1 MATVSSS
8 LALQDRFTATI
19 NKAIQSSNRLLKVM
33 EQIDQKDLD
42 VNLRRQFSA
51 ALQAEK
57 ANNAELEKMV
67 KNLNNAG
74 NAADPL
80 ADAMSRVKGALL
92 GAGAVYSAQ
101 RVLQLADS
109 MTTTRAR
116 LDLVIEGMNEAGT
129 TADQLQQR
137 IMQSANRSRASY
149 LDTADAI
156 SKMGIMAGDAFGS
169 TDELVQFTELIN
181 KQFTIAGA
189 SAEGQSAAML
199 QLTQA
204 MSSGVLR
211 GEELNSIF
219 EQAPTIIQT
228 IADYLGK
235 PIGEIRQM
243 AADGQI
249 TADVVKNAM
258 LESANEINKKF
269 ESMPYTYAQVWTMV
283 QNIVIDAFQ
292 PLLQVIGKGAQ
303 FIVDNWSAIEPV
315 FVGAATAVLVFAA
328 ALGIQKTVTWLSVAA
343 NRALVRSML
352 ENPWMWLAIGI
363 GIIIGLIYD
372 WVQSVGGLQNAWA
385 IVSDFV
391 LYRVDM
397 VSYGFSWMVS
407 KVLNLFDSFMVGANK
422 ASTRVVNS
430 LDNMSLGAS
439 RLSTNFQNFMG
450 DLRAGSL
457 LQLQGLANG
466 GIDIINDFISTL
478 NKIPGVS
485 IDLIDQMTFGT
496 TAQLENEAAKQQ
508 RNAELAAKSN
518 QVQNDIDRRNA
529 QLEKNQKWAA
539 NNKATRAADLTAQKS
554 QMEADHAT
562 RQADIAAK
570 KAAAAEEKASD
581 SLFDMTGGAGG
592 SKLDSIG
599 KVGEVGKISSDVNIA
614 EEDLQ
619 LMKDVAEM
627 RYVQNF
633 VTLTPTVAMNAQ
645 VSERVDI
652 DELTGRVADVLIEE
666 VAAGAEGVY

>member
-19 NKAIQSSNRLLKVM
+19 NKAIQGSNRLLKVM

-228 IADYLGK
+228 IADYLDV
-235 PIGEIRQM
+235 PIGRIRDM
-243 AADGQI
+243 AANGEI
-249 TADVVKNAM
+249 TAEIVKNAM
-258 LESANEINKKF
+258 LSSADEINRKF
-269 ESMPYTYAQVWTMV
+269 ESMPYTYSQVWTMA
-283 QNIVIDAFQ
+283 QNILMDSFQ
-292 PLLQVIGKGAQ
+292 PVLQMIGAGAQ
-303 FIVDNWSAIEPV
+303 LIVDNWGTIEPV
-315 FVGAATAVLVFAA
+315 FWGLAAAGLAYAV
-328 ALGIQKTVTWLSVAA
+328 ALGIQTTATWIATGAARTFFATLLTNPLLWIALVIGVVVAA
-343 NRALVRSML
+343 
-352 ENPWMWLAIGI
+352 
-363 GIIIGLIYD
+363 IYQ
-372 WVQSVGGLQNAWA
+372 WVQAVGGLENAWA
-385 IVSDFV
+385 IAMDYIRYGTD
-391 LYRVDM
+391 LTAYGI
-397 VSYGFSWMVS
+397 SYGVTW
-407 KVLNLFDSFMVGANK
+407 VL
-422 ASTRVVNS
+422 NS
-430 LDNMSLGAS
+430 LDRMELGAAT
-439 RLSTNFQNFMG
+439 LSTNFQNFMG
-450 DLRAGSL
+450 DMRAGAL
-457 LQLQGLANG
+457 TQLQELANG
-466 GIDIINDFISTL
+466 GIGIINDFISTL

-485 IDLIDQMTFGT
+485 IDLIDQLTFGT
-496 TAQLENEAAKQQ
+496 IAGLENEAAKQQ
-508 RNAELAAKSN
+508 RSADLAAKT
-518 QVQNDIDRRNA
+518 QAVNDRISSRDTA
-529 QLEKNQKWAA
+529 LATQ
-539 NNKATRAADLTAQKS
+539 KATLESAHAARRAENAS
-554 QMEADHAT
+554 
-562 RQADIAAK
+562 RV
-570 KAAAAEEKASD
+570 AAAAEKAASD
-581 SLFDMTGGAGG
+581 SLLSAAGGAGANQ
-592 SKLDSIG
+592 LDSIG
-599 KVGEVGKISSDVNIA
+599 KVGEVGKINSDVNIA
-614 EEDLQ
+614 DEDLQ

>member
-19 NKAIQSSNRLLKVM
+19 NKAIQGSNRLLKVM

-228 IADYLGK
+228 IADYLDV
-235 PIGEIRQM
+235 PIGRIRDM
-243 AADGQI
+243 AANGEI
-249 TADVVKNAM
+249 TAEIVKNAM
-258 LESANEINKKF
+258 LSSADEINRKF
-269 ESMPYTYAQVWTMV
+269 ESMPYTYSQVWTMA
-283 QNIVIDAFQ
+283 QNILMDSFQ
-292 PLLQVIGKGAQ
+292 PVLQMIGAGAQ
-303 FIVDNWSAIEPV
+303 LIVDNWGTIEPV
-315 FVGAATAVLVFAA
+315 FWGLAAAGLAYAV
-328 ALGIQKTVTWLSVAA
+328 ALGIQTTATWIATGAARTFFATLLTNPLLWIALVIGVVVAA
-343 NRALVRSML
+343 
-352 ENPWMWLAIGI
+352 
-363 GIIIGLIYD
+363 IYQ
-372 WVQSVGGLQNAWA
+372 WVQAVGGLENAWA
-385 IVSDFV
+385 IAMDYIQYGTD
-391 LYRVDM
+391 LTAYGI
-397 VSYGFSWMVS
+397 SYGVTW
-407 KVLNLFDSFMVGANK
+407 VL
-422 ASTRVVNS
+422 NS
-430 LDNMSLGAS
+430 LDRMELGAAT
-439 RLSTNFQNFMG
+439 LSTNFQNFMG
-450 DLRAGSL
+450 DMRAGAL
-457 LQLQGLANG
+457 TQLQELANG
-466 GIDIINDFISTL
+466 GIGIINDFISTL

-485 IDLIDQMTFGT
+485 IDLIDQLTFGT
-496 TAQLENEAAKQQ
+496 IAGLENEAAKQQ
-508 RNAELAAKSN
+508 RSADLAAKT
-518 QVQNDIDRRNA
+518 QAVNDRISSRDTA
-529 QLEKNQKWAA
+529 LATQ
-539 NNKATRAADLTAQKS
+539 KATLESAHAARRAENAS
-554 QMEADHAT
+554 
-562 RQADIAAK
+562 RV
-570 KAAAAEEKASD
+570 AAAAEKAASD
-581 SLFDMTGGAGG
+581 SLLSAAGGAGANQ
-592 SKLDSIG
+592 LDSIG
-599 KVGEVGKISSDVNIA
+599 KVGEVGKINSDVNIA
-614 EEDLQ
+614 DEDLQ

>member
-42 VNLRRQFSA
+42 VSLQQQFGT

-228 IADYLGK
+228 IADYLDV
-235 PIGEIRQM
+235 PIGRIRDM
-243 AADGQI
+243 AANGEI
-249 TADVVKNAM
+249 TAEIVKNAM
-258 LESANEINKKF
+258 LSSADEINRKF
-269 ESMPYTYAQVWTMV
+269 ESMPYTYSQVWTMA
-283 QNIVIDAFQ
+283 QNILMDSFQ
-292 PLLQVIGKGAQ
+292 PVLQMIGAGVQ
-303 FIVDNWSAIEPV
+303 LIVDNWGTIEPV
-315 FVGAATAVLVFAA
+315 FWGLAAAVLTYAA
-328 ALGIQKTVTWLSVAA
+328 ALGVQTAATWLASDACVSFFTTLAT
-343 NRALVRSML
+343 
-352 ENPWMWLAIGI
+352 NPFFWISIL
-363 GIIIGLIYD
+363 IGLLVYKIYE
-372 WVQSVGGLQNAWA
+372 WVQAVGGLENAWA
-385 IVSDFV
+385 IAMDYIQYGTD
-391 LYRVDM
+391 LTAYGI
-397 VSYGFSWMVS
+397 SYGVTW
-407 KVLNLFDSFMVGANK
+407 VL
-422 ASTRVVNS
+422 NS
-430 LDNMSLGAS
+430 LDRMELGAAT
-439 RLSTNFQNFMG
+439 LSTNFQNFMG
-450 DLRAGSL
+450 DMRAGAL
-457 LQLQGLANG
+457 TQLQELANG
-466 GIDIINDFISTL
+466 GIGIINDFISTL

-485 IDLIDQMTFGT
+485 IDLIDQLTFGT
-496 TAQLENEAAKQQ
+496 IAGLENEAAKQQ
-508 RNAELAAKSN
+508 RSADLAAKT
-518 QVQNDIDRRNA
+518 QAVGDRISSRDTA
-529 QLEKNQKWAA
+529 LATQ
-539 NNKATRAADLTAQKS
+539 KATLESAHAARRAENAS
-554 QMEADHAT
+554 
-562 RQADIAAK
+562 RV
-570 KAAAAEEKASD
+570 AAAAEKAASD
-581 SLFDMTGGAGG
+581 SLLSAAGGAGANQI
-592 SKLDSIG
+592 DSIG
-599 KVGEVGKISSDVNIA
+599 KVGEVGKINSDVNIA
-614 EEDLQ
+614 DEDLQ

>member
-19 NKAIQSSNRLLKVM
+19 NKAIQGSNRLLKVM

-228 IADYLGK
+228 IADYLDV
-235 PIGEIRQM
+235 PIGRIRDM
-243 AADGQI
+243 AANGEI
-249 TADVVKNAM
+249 TAAIVKNAM
-258 LESANEINKKF
+258 LSSADEINRKF
-269 ESMPYTYAQVWTMV
+269 ESMPYTYSQVWTMA
-283 QNIVIDAFQ
+283 QNILMDSFQ
-292 PLLQVIGKGAQ
+292 PVLQMIGAGAQ
-303 FIVDNWSAIEPV
+303 LIVDNWGTIEPV
-315 FVGAATAVLVFAA
+315 FWGLAAAGLAYAV
-328 ALGIQKTVTWLSVAA
+328 ALGIQTTATWIATGAARTFFATLLTNPLLWIALVIGVVVAA
-343 NRALVRSML
+343 
-352 ENPWMWLAIGI
+352 
-363 GIIIGLIYD
+363 IYQ
-372 WVQSVGGLQNAWA
+372 WVQAVGGLENAWA
-385 IVSDFV
+385 IAMDYIRYGTD
-391 LYRVDM
+391 LTAYGI
-397 VSYGFSWMVS
+397 SYGVTW
-407 KVLNLFDSFMVGANK
+407 VL
-422 ASTRVVNS
+422 NS
-430 LDNMSLGAS
+430 LDRMELGAAT
-439 RLSTNFQNFMG
+439 LSTNFQNFMG
-450 DLRAGSL
+450 DMRAGAL
-457 LQLQGLANG
+457 TQLQELANG
-466 GIDIINDFISTL
+466 GIGIINDFISTL

-485 IDLIDQMTFGT
+485 IDLIDQLTFGT
-496 TAQLENEAAKQQ
+496 IAGLENEAAKQQ
-508 RNAELAAKSN
+508 RSADLAAKT
-518 QVQNDIDRRNA
+518 QAVNDRISSRDTA
-529 QLEKNQKWAA
+529 LATQ
-539 NNKATRAADLTAQKS
+539 KATLESAHAARRAENAS
-554 QMEADHAT
+554 
-562 RQADIAAK
+562 RV
-570 KAAAAEEKASD
+570 AAAAEKAASD
-581 SLFDMTGGAGG
+581 SLLSAAGGAGA
-592 SKLDSIG
+592 SQLDSIG
-599 KVGEVGKISSDVNIA
+599 KVGEVGKINSDVNIA
-614 EEDLQ
+614 DEDLQ

>member
-19 NKAIQSSNRLLKVM
+19 NKAIQGSNRLLKVM

-67 KNLNNAG
+67 RNLNNAG

-116 LDLVIEGMNEAGT
+116 LDLVIEGMNETGT
-129 TADQLQQR
+129 TAEQLQQR

-228 IADYLGK
+228 IADYLDV
-235 PIGEIRQM
+235 PIGRIRDM
-243 AADGQI
+243 AANGEI
-249 TADVVKNAM
+249 TAEIVKNAM
-258 LESANEINKKF
+258 LSSADEINRKF
-269 ESMPYTYAQVWTMV
+269 ESMPYTYSQVWTMA
-283 QNIVIDAFQ
+283 QNILMDSFQ
-292 PLLQVIGKGAQ
+292 PVLQMIGAGAQ
-303 FIVDNWSAIEPV
+303 LIVDNWGTIEPV
-315 FVGAATAVLVFAA
+315 FWGLAAAVLTYAA
-328 ALGIQKTVTWLSVAA
+328 ALGIQTTATWIATGAARTFFATLLTNPLLWIALVIGVVVAA
-343 NRALVRSML
+343 
-352 ENPWMWLAIGI
+352 
-363 GIIIGLIYD
+363 IYQ
-372 WVQSVGGLQNAWA
+372 WVQAVGGLENAWA
-385 IVSDFV
+385 IAMDYIQYGTD
-391 LYRVDM
+391 LTAYGI
-397 VSYGFSWMVS
+397 SYGVTW
-407 KVLNLFDSFMVGANK
+407 VL
-422 ASTRVVNS
+422 NS
-430 LDNMSLGAS
+430 LDRMELGAAT
-439 RLSTNFQNFMG
+439 LSTNFQNFMG
-450 DLRAGSL
+450 DMRAGAL
-457 LQLQGLANG
+457 TQLQELANG
-466 GIDIINDFISTL
+466 GIGIINDFISTL

-485 IDLIDQMTFGT
+485 IDLIDQLTFGT
-496 TAQLENEAAKQQ
+496 IAGLENEAAKQQ
-508 RNAELAAKSN
+508 RSADLAAKT
-518 QVQNDIDRRNA
+518 QAVNDRISSRDTA
-529 QLEKNQKWAA
+529 LATQ
-539 NNKATRAADLTAQKS
+539 KATLESAHAARRAENAS
-554 QMEADHAT
+554 
-562 RQADIAAK
+562 RV
-570 KAAAAEEKASD
+570 AAAAEKAASD
-581 SLFDMTGGAGG
+581 SLLSAAGGAGA
-592 SKLDSIG
+592 SQLDSIG
-599 KVGEVGKISSDVNIA
+599 KVGEVGKINSDVNIA
-614 EEDLQ
+614 DEDLQ

-652 DELTGRVADVLIEE
+652 NELTGRVADVLIEE

>member
-19 NKAIQSSNRLLKVM
+19 NKAIQGSNRLLKVM

-228 IADYLGK
+228 IADYLDV
-235 PIGEIRQM
+235 PIGRIRDM
-243 AADGQI
+243 AANGEI
-249 TADVVKNAM
+249 TAEIVKNAM
-258 LESANEINKKF
+258 LSSADEINRKF
-269 ESMPYTYAQVWTMV
+269 ESMPYTYSQVWTMA
-283 QNIVIDAFQ
+283 QNILMDSFQ
-292 PLLQVIGKGAQ
+292 PVLQMIGAGAQ
-303 FIVDNWSAIEPV
+303 LIVDNWGTIEPV
-315 FVGAATAVLVFAA
+315 FWGLAAAGLAYAV
-328 ALGIQKTVTWLSVAA
+328 ALGIQTTATWIATGAARTFFTTLLTNPLLWIALVIGVVVAA
-343 NRALVRSML
+343 
-352 ENPWMWLAIGI
+352 
-363 GIIIGLIYD
+363 IYQ
-372 WVQSVGGLQNAWA
+372 WVQAVGGLENAWA
-385 IVSDFV
+385 IAMDYIRYGTD
-391 LYRVDM
+391 LTAYGI
-397 VSYGFSWMVS
+397 SYGVTW
-407 KVLNLFDSFMVGANK
+407 VL
-422 ASTRVVNS
+422 NS
-430 LDNMSLGAS
+430 LDRMELGAAT
-439 RLSTNFQNFMG
+439 LSTNFQNFMG
-450 DLRAGSL
+450 DMRAGAL
-457 LQLQGLANG
+457 TQLQELANG
-466 GIDIINDFISTL
+466 GIGIINDFISTL

-485 IDLIDQMTFGT
+485 IDLIDQLTFGT
-496 TAQLENEAAKQQ
+496 IAGLENEAAKQQ
-508 RNAELAAKSN
+508 RSADLAAKT
-518 QVQNDIDRRNA
+518 QAVNDRISSRDTA
-529 QLEKNQKWAA
+529 LATQ
-539 NNKATRAADLTAQKS
+539 KATLESAHAARRAENAS
-554 QMEADHAT
+554 
-562 RQADIAAK
+562 RV
-570 KAAAAEEKASD
+570 AAAAEKAASD
-581 SLFDMTGGAGG
+581 SLLSAAGGAGA
-592 SKLDSIG
+592 SQLDSIG
-599 KVGEVGKISSDVNIA
+599 KVGEVGKINSDVNIA
-614 EEDLQ
+614 DEDLQ

>member
-19 NKAIQSSNRLLKVM
+19 NKAIQGSNRLLKVM

-228 IADYLGK
+228 IADYLDV
-235 PIGEIRQM
+235 PIGRIRDM
-243 AADGQI
+243 AANGEI
-249 TADVVKNAM
+249 TAEIVKNAM
-258 LESANEINKKF
+258 LSSADEINRKF
-269 ESMPYTYAQVWTMV
+269 ESMPYTYSQVWTMA
-283 QNIVIDAFQ
+283 QNILMDSFQ
-292 PLLQVIGKGAQ
+292 PVLQMIGAGAQ
-303 FIVDNWSAIEPV
+303 LIVDNWGTIEPV
-315 FVGAATAVLVFAA
+315 FWGLAAAGLAYAV
-328 ALGIQKTVTWLSVAA
+328 ALGIQTTATWIATGAARTFFATLLTNPLLWIALVIGVVVAA
-343 NRALVRSML
+343 
-352 ENPWMWLAIGI
+352 
-363 GIIIGLIYD
+363 IYQ
-372 WVQSVGGLQNAWA
+372 WVQAVGGLENAWA
-385 IVSDFV
+385 IAMDYIRYGTD
-391 LYRVDM
+391 LTAYGI
-397 VSYGFSWMVS
+397 SYGVTW
-407 KVLNLFDSFMVGANK
+407 VL
-422 ASTRVVNS
+422 NS
-430 LDNMSLGAS
+430 LDRMELGAAT
-439 RLSTNFQNFMG
+439 LSTNFQNFMG
-450 DLRAGSL
+450 DMRAGAL
-457 LQLQGLANG
+457 TQLQELANG
-466 GIDIINDFISTL
+466 GIGIINDFISTL

-485 IDLIDQMTFGT
+485 IDLIDQLTFGT
-496 TAQLENEAAKQQ
+496 IAGLENEAAKQQ
-508 RNAELAAKSN
+508 RSADLAAKT
-518 QVQNDIDRRNA
+518 QAVNDRISSRDTA
-529 QLEKNQKWAA
+529 LATQ
-539 NNKATRAADLTAQKS
+539 KATLESAHAARRAENAS
-554 QMEADHAT
+554 
-562 RQADIAAK
+562 RV
-570 KAAAAEEKASD
+570 AAAAEKAASD
-581 SLFDMTGGAGG
+581 SLLSAAGGAGA
-592 SKLDSIG
+592 SQLDSIG

-614 EEDLQ
+614 DEDLQ

>member
-19 NKAIQSSNRLLKVM
+19 NKAIQGSNRLLKVM

-228 IADYLGK
+228 IADYLDV
-235 PIGEIRQM
+235 PIGRIRDM
-243 AADGQI
+243 AANGEI
-249 TADVVKNAM
+249 TAEIVKNAM
-258 LESANEINKKF
+258 LSSADEINRKF
-269 ESMPYTYAQVWTMV
+269 ESMPYTYSQVWTMA
-283 QNIVIDAFQ
+283 QNILMDSFQ
-292 PLLQVIGKGAQ
+292 PVLQMIGAGAQ
-303 FIVDNWSAIEPV
+303 LIVDNWGTIEPV
-315 FVGAATAVLVFAA
+315 FWGLAAAGLAYAV
-328 ALGIQKTVTWLSVAA
+328 ALGIQTTATWIATGAARTFFATLLTNPLLWIALVIGVVVAA
-343 NRALVRSML
+343 
-352 ENPWMWLAIGI
+352 
-363 GIIIGLIYD
+363 IYQ
-372 WVQSVGGLQNAWA
+372 WVQAVGGLENAWDIA
-385 IVSDFV
+385 MDYIQYGTD
-391 LYRVDM
+391 LTAYGI
-397 VSYGFSWMVS
+397 SYGVTW
-407 KVLNLFDSFMVGANK
+407 VL
-422 ASTRVVNS
+422 NS
-430 LDNMSLGAS
+430 LDRMELGAAT
-439 RLSTNFQNFMG
+439 LSTNFQNFMG
-450 DLRAGSL
+450 DMRAGAL
-457 LQLQGLANG
+457 TQLQELANG
-466 GIDIINDFISTL
+466 GIGIINDFISTL

-485 IDLIDQMTFGT
+485 IDLIDQLTFGT
-496 TAQLENEAAKQQ
+496 IAGLENEAAKQQ
-508 RNAELAAKSN
+508 RSADLAAKT
-518 QVQNDIDRRNA
+518 QAVNDRISSRDTA
-529 QLEKNQKWAA
+529 LATQ
-539 NNKATRAADLTAQKS
+539 KATLESAHAARRAENAS
-554 QMEADHAT
+554 
-562 RQADIAAK
+562 RV
-570 KAAAAEEKASD
+570 AAAAEKAASD
-581 SLFDMTGGAGG
+581 SLLSAAGGAGANQ
-592 SKLDSIG
+592 LDSIG
-599 KVGEVGKISSDVNIA
+599 KVGEVGKINSDVNIA
-614 EEDLQ
+614 DEDLQ

>member
-19 NKAIQSSNRLLKVM
+19 NKAIQGSNRLLKVM

-219 EQAPTIIQT
+219 EQAPTIIRT
-228 IADYLGK
+228 IADYLDV
-235 PIGEIRQM
+235 PIGRIRDM
-243 AADGQI
+243 AANGEI
-249 TADVVKNAM
+249 TAEIVKNAM
-258 LESANEINKKF
+258 LSSADEINRKF
-269 ESMPYTYAQVWTMV
+269 ESMPYTYSQVWTMA
-283 QNIVIDAFQ
+283 QNILMDSFQ
-292 PLLQVIGKGAQ
+292 PVLQMIGAGAQ
-303 FIVDNWSAIEPV
+303 LIVDNWGTIEPV
-315 FVGAATAVLVFAA
+315 FWGLAAAGLAYAV
-328 ALGIQKTVTWLSVAA
+328 ALGIQTTAIWIATGAARTFFATLLTNPLLWIALVIGVVVAA
-343 NRALVRSML
+343 
-352 ENPWMWLAIGI
+352 
-363 GIIIGLIYD
+363 IYQ
-372 WVQSVGGLQNAWA
+372 WVQAVGGLENAWA
-385 IVSDFV
+385 IAMDYIQYGTD
-391 LYRVDM
+391 LTAYGI
-397 VSYGFSWMVS
+397 SYGVTW
-407 KVLNLFDSFMVGANK
+407 VL
-422 ASTRVVNS
+422 NS
-430 LDNMSLGAS
+430 LDRMELGAAT
-439 RLSTNFQNFMG
+439 LSTNFQNFMG
-450 DLRAGSL
+450 DMRAGAL
-457 LQLQGLANG
+457 TQLQELANG
-466 GIDIINDFISTL
+466 GIGIINDFISTL

-485 IDLIDQMTFGT
+485 IDLIDQLTFGT
-496 TAQLENEAAKQQ
+496 IAGLENEAAKQQ
-508 RNAELAAKSN
+508 RSADLAAKT
-518 QVQNDIDRRNA
+518 QAVNDRISSRDTA
-529 QLEKNQKWAA
+529 LATQ
-539 NNKATRAADLTAQKS
+539 KATLESAHAARRAENAS
-554 QMEADHAT
+554 
-562 RQADIAAK
+562 RV
-570 KAAAAEEKASD
+570 AAAAEKAASD
-581 SLFDMTGGAGG
+581 SLLSAAGGAGA
-592 SKLDSIG
+592 SQLDSIG
-599 KVGEVGKISSDVNIA
+599 KVGEVGKINSDVNIA
-614 EEDLQ
+614 DEDLQ

>member
-42 VNLRRQFSA
+42 VSLQQQFGT

-156 SKMGIMAGDAFGS
+156 SKMGIMAGDAFGN

-228 IADYLGK
+228 IADYLDV
-235 PIGEIRQM
+235 PIGRIRDM
-243 AADGQI
+243 AANGEI
-249 TADVVKNAM
+249 TAEIVKNAM
-258 LESANEINKKF
+258 LSSADEINRKF
-269 ESMPYTYAQVWTMV
+269 ESMPYTYSQVWTMA
-283 QNIVIDAFQ
+283 QNILMDSFQ
-292 PLLQVIGKGAQ
+292 PVLQMIGAGAQ
-303 FIVDNWSAIEPV
+303 LIVDNWGTIEPV
-315 FVGAATAVLVFAA
+315 FWGLAAASLAYAV
-328 ALGIQKTVTWLSVAA
+328 ALGIQTTATWIATGAARTFFTTLLTNPLLWIALVIGVVVAA
-343 NRALVRSML
+343 
-352 ENPWMWLAIGI
+352 
-363 GIIIGLIYD
+363 IYQ
-372 WVQSVGGLQNAWA
+372 WVQAVGGLENAWA
-385 IVSDFV
+385 IAMDYIQYGTD
-391 LYRVDM
+391 LTAYGI
-397 VSYGFSWMVS
+397 SYGVTW
-407 KVLNLFDSFMVGANK
+407 VL
-422 ASTRVVNS
+422 NS
-430 LDNMSLGAS
+430 LDRMELGAAT
-439 RLSTNFQNFMG
+439 LSTNFQNFMG
-450 DLRAGSL
+450 DMRAGAL
-457 LQLQGLANG
+457 TQLQELANG
-466 GIDIINDFISTL
+466 GIGIINDFISTL

-485 IDLIDQMTFGT
+485 IDLIDQLTFGT
-496 TAQLENEAAKQQ
+496 IAGLENEAAKQQ
-508 RNAELAAKSN
+508 RSADLAAKT
-518 QVQNDIDRRNA
+518 QAVNDRISSRDTA
-529 QLEKNQKWAA
+529 LATQ
-539 NNKATRAADLTAQKS
+539 KATLESAHAARRAENAS
-554 QMEADHAT
+554 
-562 RQADIAAK
+562 RV
-570 KAAAAEEKASD
+570 AAAAEKAASD
-581 SLFDMTGGAGG
+581 SLLSAAGGAGANQ
-592 SKLDSIG
+592 LDSIG
-599 KVGEVGKISSDVNIA
+599 QVGEVGKINSDVNIA
-614 EEDLQ
+614 DEDLQ

-652 DELTGRVADVLIEE
+652 DELTGRVADALIEE

>member
-19 NKAIQSSNRLLKVM
+19 NKAIQGSNRLLKVM

-156 SKMGIMAGDAFGS
+156 SKMGIMAGDAFGN

-228 IADYLGK
+228 IADYLEV
-235 PIGEIRQM
+235 PIGRIRDM
-243 AADGQI
+243 AANGEI
-249 TADVVKNAM
+249 TAEIVKNAM
-258 LESANEINKKF
+258 LSSADEINRKF
-269 ESMPYTYAQVWTMV
+269 ESMPYTYSQVWTMA
-283 QNIVIDAFQ
+283 QNILMDSFQ
-292 PLLQVIGKGAQ
+292 PVLQMIGAGAQ
-303 FIVDNWSAIEPV
+303 LIVDNWGTIEPV
-315 FVGAATAVLVFAA
+315 FWGLAAAGLAYAV
-328 ALGIQKTVTWLSVAA
+328 ALGIQTTATWIATGAARTFFATLLTNPLLWIALVIGVVVAA
-343 NRALVRSML
+343 
-352 ENPWMWLAIGI
+352 
-363 GIIIGLIYD
+363 IYQ
-372 WVQSVGGLQNAWA
+372 WVQAVGGLENAWDIA
-385 IVSDFV
+385 MDYIQYGTD
-391 LYRVDM
+391 LTAYGI
-397 VSYGFSWMVS
+397 SYGVTW
-407 KVLNLFDSFMVGANK
+407 VL
-422 ASTRVVNS
+422 NS
-430 LDNMSLGAS
+430 LDRMELGAAT
-439 RLSTNFQNFMG
+439 LSTNFQNFMG
-450 DLRAGSL
+450 DMRAGAL
-457 LQLQGLANG
+457 TQLQELANG
-466 GIDIINDFISTL
+466 GIGIINDFISTL

-485 IDLIDQMTFGT
+485 IDLIDQLTFGT
-496 TAQLENEAAKQQ
+496 VAGLENEAVKQQ
-508 RNAELAAKSN
+508 RSADLAAKT
-518 QVQNDIDRRNA
+518 QAVNDRISSRDTA
-529 QLEKNQKWAA
+529 LATQ
-539 NNKATRAADLTAQKS
+539 KATLESAHAARRAENAS
-554 QMEADHAT
+554 
-562 RQADIAAK
+562 RV
-570 KAAAAEEKASD
+570 AAAAEKAASD
-581 SLFDMTGGAGG
+581 SLLSAAGGAGANQ
-592 SKLDSIG
+592 LDSIG

-614 EEDLQ
+614 DEDLQ

>member
-19 NKAIQSSNRLLKVM
+19 NKAIQGSNRLLKVM

-228 IADYLGK
+228 IADYLDV
-235 PIGEIRQM
+235 PIGRIRDM
-243 AADGQI
+243 AANGEI
-249 TADVVKNAM
+249 TAEIVKNAM
-258 LESANEINKKF
+258 LSSADEINRKF
-269 ESMPYTYAQVWTMV
+269 ESMPYTYSQVWTMA
-283 QNIVIDAFQ
+283 QNILMDSFQ
-292 PLLQVIGKGAQ
+292 PVLQMIGAGAQ
-303 FIVDNWSAIEPV
+303 LIVDNWGTIEPV
-315 FVGAATAVLVFAA
+315 FWGLAAAGLAYAV
-328 ALGIQKTVTWLSVAA
+328 ALGIQTTATWIATGAARTFFATLLTNPLLWIALVIGVVVAA
-343 NRALVRSML
+343 
-352 ENPWMWLAIGI
+352 
-363 GIIIGLIYD
+363 IYQ
-372 WVQSVGGLQNAWA
+372 WVQAVGGLENAWA
-385 IVSDFV
+385 IAMDYIRYGTD
-391 LYRVDM
+391 LTAYGI
-397 VSYGFSWMVS
+397 SYGVTW
-407 KVLNLFDSFMVGANK
+407 VL
-422 ASTRVVNS
+422 NS
-430 LDNMSLGAS
+430 LDRMELGAAT
-439 RLSTNFQNFMG
+439 LSTNFQNFMG
-450 DLRAGSL
+450 DMRAGAL
-457 LQLQGLANG
+457 TQLQELANG
-466 GIDIINDFISTL
+466 GIGIINDFISTL

-485 IDLIDQMTFGT
+485 IDLIDQLTFGT
-496 TAQLENEAAKQQ
+496 IAGLENEAAKQQ
-508 RNAELAAKSN
+508 RSADLAART
-518 QVQNDIDRRNA
+518 QAVNDRISSRDTA
-529 QLEKNQKWAA
+529 LATQ
-539 NNKATRAADLTAQKS
+539 KATLESAHAARRAENAS
-554 QMEADHAT
+554 
-562 RQADIAAK
+562 RV
-570 KAAAAEEKASD
+570 AAAAEKAASD
-581 SLFDMTGGAGG
+581 SLLSAAGGAGANQ
-592 SKLDSIG
+592 LDSIG

-614 EEDLQ
+614 DEDLQ

>member
-19 NKAIQSSNRLLKVM
+19 NKAIQGSNRLLKVM

-42 VNLRRQFSA
+42 VSLQQQFGT

-228 IADYLGK
+228 IADYLDV
-235 PIGEIRQM
+235 PIGRIRDM
-243 AADGQI
+243 AANGEI
-249 TADVVKNAM
+249 TAEIVKNAM
-258 LESANEINKKF
+258 LSSADEINRKF
-269 ESMPYTYAQVWTMV
+269 ESMPYTYSQVWTMA
-283 QNIVIDAFQ
+283 QNILMDSFQ
-292 PLLQVIGKGAQ
+292 PVLQMIGAGAQ
-303 FIVDNWSAIEPV
+303 LIVDNWGTIEPV
-315 FVGAATAVLVFAA
+315 FWGLAAAGLAYAV
-328 ALGIQKTVTWLSVAA
+328 ALGIQTTATWIATGAARTFFATLLTNPLLWIALVIGVVVAA
-343 NRALVRSML
+343 
-352 ENPWMWLAIGI
+352 
-363 GIIIGLIYD
+363 IYQ
-372 WVQSVGGLQNAWA
+372 WVQAVGGLENAWA
-385 IVSDFV
+385 IAMDYIRYGTD
-391 LYRVDM
+391 LTAYGI
-397 VSYGFSWMVS
+397 SYGVTW
-407 KVLNLFDSFMVGANK
+407 VL
-422 ASTRVVNS
+422 NS
-430 LDNMSLGAS
+430 LDRMELGAAT
-439 RLSTNFQNFMG
+439 LSTNFQNFMG
-450 DLRAGSL
+450 DMRAGAL
-457 LQLQGLANG
+457 TQLQELANG
-466 GIDIINDFISTL
+466 GIGIINDFISTL

-485 IDLIDQMTFGT
+485 IDLIDQLTFGT
-496 TAQLENEAAKQQ
+496 IAGLENEAAKQQ
-508 RNAELAAKSN
+508 RSADLAART
-518 QVQNDIDRRNA
+518 QAVNDRISSRDTA
-529 QLEKNQKWAA
+529 LATQ
-539 NNKATRAADLTAQKS
+539 KATLESAHAARRAENAS
-554 QMEADHAT
+554 
-562 RQADIAAK
+562 RV
-570 KAAAAEEKASD
+570 AAAAEKAASD
-581 SLFDMTGGAGG
+581 SLLSAAGGAGANQ
-592 SKLDSIG
+592 LDSIG

-614 EEDLQ
+614 DEDLQ

>member
-19 NKAIQSSNRLLKVM
+19 NKAIQGSNRLLKVM

-228 IADYLGK
+228 IADYLDV
-235 PIGEIRQM
+235 PIGRIRDM
-243 AADGQI
+243 AANGEI
-249 TADVVKNAM
+249 TAEIVKNAM
-258 LESANEINKKF
+258 LSSADEINRKF
-269 ESMPYTYAQVWTMV
+269 ESMPYTYSQVWTMA
-283 QNIVIDAFQ
+283 QNILMDSFQ
-292 PLLQVIGKGAQ
+292 PVLQMIGAGAQ
-303 FIVDNWSAIEPV
+303 LIVDNWGTIEPV
-315 FVGAATAVLVFAA
+315 FWGLAAAGLAYAV
-328 ALGIQKTVTWLSVAA
+328 ALGIQTTATWIATGAARTFFATLLTNPLLWIALVIGVVVAA
-343 NRALVRSML
+343 
-352 ENPWMWLAIGI
+352 
-363 GIIIGLIYD
+363 IYQ
-372 WVQSVGGLQNAWA
+372 WVQAVGGLENAWA
-385 IVSDFV
+385 IAMDYIRYGTD
-391 LYRVDM
+391 LTAYGI
-397 VSYGFSWMVS
+397 SYGVTW
-407 KVLNLFDSFMVGANK
+407 VL
-422 ASTRVVNS
+422 NS
-430 LDNMSLGAS
+430 LDRMELGAAT
-439 RLSTNFQNFMG
+439 LSTNFQNFMG
-450 DLRAGSL
+450 DMRAGAL
-457 LQLQGLANG
+457 TQLQELANG
-466 GIDIINDFISTL
+466 GIGIINDFISTL

-485 IDLIDQMTFGT
+485 IDLIDQLTFGT
-496 TAQLENEAAKQQ
+496 IAGLENEAAKQQ
-508 RNAELAAKSN
+508 RSADLAAKT
-518 QVQNDIDRRNA
+518 QAVNDRISSRDTA
-529 QLEKNQKWAA
+529 LATQ
-539 NNKATRAADLTAQKS
+539 KATLESAHAARRAENASRVAV
-554 QMEADHAT
+554 
-562 RQADIAAK
+562 
-570 KAAAAEEKASD
+570 AAEKAASD
-581 SLFDMTGGAGG
+581 SLLSAAGGAGANQ
-592 SKLDSIG
+592 LDSIG
-599 KVGEVGKISSDVNIA
+599 KVGEVGKINSDVNIA
-614 EEDLQ
+614 DEDLQ

>member
-42 VNLRRQFSA
+42 VSLQQQFGT

-57 ANNAELEKMV
+57 ANTAELEKMV

-80 ADAMSRVKGALL
+80 VDAMSRVKGVLL

-228 IADYLGK
+228 IADYLDV
-235 PIGEIRQM
+235 PIGRIRDM
-243 AADGQI
+243 AANGEI
-249 TADVVKNAM
+249 TAEIVKNAM
-258 LESANEINKKF
+258 LSSADEINRKF
-269 ESMPYTYAQVWTMV
+269 ESMPYTYSQVWTMA
-283 QNIVIDAFQ
+283 QNILMDSFQ
-292 PLLQVIGKGAQ
+292 PVLQMIGAGAQ
-303 FIVDNWSAIEPV
+303 LIMDNWGTIEPV
-315 FVGAATAVLVFAA
+315 FWGLAAAVLTYAA
-328 ALGIQKTVTWLSVAA
+328 ALGVQTAATWLASDACVSFFTTLAT
-343 NRALVRSML
+343 
-352 ENPWMWLAIGI
+352 NPFFWISIL
-363 GIIIGLIYD
+363 IGLLVYKIYE
-372 WVQSVGGLQNAWA
+372 WVQAVGGLENAWA
-385 IVSDFV
+385 IAMDYIRYGTD
-391 LYRVDM
+391 LTAYGI
-397 VSYGFSWMVS
+397 SYGVTW
-407 KVLNLFDSFMVGANK
+407 VL
-422 ASTRVVNS
+422 NS
-430 LDNMSLGAS
+430 LDRMELGAAT
-439 RLSTNFQNFMG
+439 LSTNFQNFMG
-450 DLRAGSL
+450 DMRAGAL
-457 LQLQGLANG
+457 TQLQELANG
-466 GIDIINDFISTL
+466 GIGIINDFISTL

-485 IDLIDQMTFGT
+485 IDLIDQLTFGT
-496 TAQLENEAAKQQ
+496 IAGLENEAAKQQ
-508 RNAELAAKSN
+508 RSADLAAKT
-518 QVQNDIDRRNA
+518 QAVNDRISSRDTALATQKVTLESAHAARRAENA
-529 QLEKNQKWAA
+529 S
-539 NNKATRAADLTAQKS
+539 RV
-554 QMEADHAT
+554 
-562 RQADIAAK
+562 
-570 KAAAAEEKASD
+570 AAAAEKAASD
-581 SLFDMTGGAGG
+581 SLLSAAGDAGA
-592 SKLDSIG
+592 SQLDIIG
-599 KVGEVGKISSDVNIA
+599 KVGEVGKINSDVNIA
-614 EEDLQ
+614 DEDLQ

>member
-42 VNLRRQFSA
+42 VSLQQQFGT

-228 IADYLGK
+228 IADYLDV
-235 PIGEIRQM
+235 PIGRIRDM
-243 AADGQI
+243 AANGEI
-249 TADVVKNAM
+249 TAEIVKNAM
-258 LESANEINKKF
+258 LSSADEINRKF
-269 ESMPYTYAQVWTMV
+269 ESMPYTYSQVWTMA
-283 QNIVIDAFQ
+283 QNILMDSFQ
-292 PLLQVIGKGAQ
+292 PVLQMIGAGAQ
-303 FIVDNWSAIEPV
+303 LIVDNWGTIEPV
-315 FVGAATAVLVFAA
+315 FWGLAAAGLAYAV
-328 ALGIQKTVTWLSVAA
+328 ALGIQTTATWIATGAARTFFATLLTNPLLWIALVIGVVVAA
-343 NRALVRSML
+343 
-352 ENPWMWLAIGI
+352 
-363 GIIIGLIYD
+363 IYQ
-372 WVQSVGGLQNAWA
+372 WVQAVGGLENAWA
-385 IVSDFV
+385 IAMDYIQYGTD
-391 LYRVDM
+391 LTAYGI
-397 VSYGFSWMVS
+397 SYGVTW
-407 KVLNLFDSFMVGANK
+407 VL
-422 ASTRVVNS
+422 NS
-430 LDNMSLGAS
+430 LDRMELGAAT
-439 RLSTNFQNFMG
+439 LSTNFQNFMG
-450 DLRAGSL
+450 DMRAGAL
-457 LQLQGLANG
+457 TQLQELANG
-466 GIDIINDFISTL
+466 GIGIINDFISTL

-485 IDLIDQMTFGT
+485 IDLIDQLTFGT
-496 TAQLENEAAKQQ
+496 IAGLENEAAKQQ
-508 RNAELAAKSN
+508 RSADLAAKT
-518 QVQNDIDRRNA
+518 QAVNDRISSRDTA
-529 QLEKNQKWAA
+529 LATQ
-539 NNKATRAADLTAQKS
+539 KATLESAHAARRAENAS
-554 QMEADHAT
+554 
-562 RQADIAAK
+562 RV
-570 KAAAAEEKASD
+570 AAAAEKAASD
-581 SLFDMTGGAGG
+581 SLLSAAGGAGA
-592 SKLDSIG
+592 SQLDSIG
-599 KVGEVGKISSDVNIA
+599 KVGEVGKINSDVNIA
-614 EEDLQ
+614 DEDLQ

>member
-19 NKAIQSSNRLLKVM
+19 NKAIQGSNRLLKVM

-228 IADYLGK
+228 IADYLDV
-235 PIGEIRQM
+235 PIGRIRDM
-243 AADGQI
+243 AANGEI
-249 TADVVKNAM
+249 TAEIVKNAM
-258 LESANEINKKF
+258 LSSADEINRKF
-269 ESMPYTYAQVWTMV
+269 ESMPYTYSQVWTMA
-283 QNIVIDAFQ
+283 QNILMDSFQ
-292 PLLQVIGKGAQ
+292 PVLQMIGAGAQ
-303 FIVDNWSAIEPV
+303 LIVDNWGTIEPV
-315 FVGAATAVLVFAA
+315 FWGLAAAGLAYAV
-328 ALGIQKTVTWLSVAA
+328 ALGIQTTATWIATGAARTFFATLLTNPLLWIALVIGVVVAA
-343 NRALVRSML
+343 
-352 ENPWMWLAIGI
+352 
-363 GIIIGLIYD
+363 IYQ
-372 WVQSVGGLQNAWA
+372 WVQAVGGLENAWA
-385 IVSDFV
+385 IAMDYIRYGTD
-391 LYRVDM
+391 LTAYGI
-397 VSYGFSWMVS
+397 SYGVTW
-407 KVLNLFDSFMVGANK
+407 VL
-422 ASTRVVNS
+422 NS
-430 LDNMSLGAS
+430 LDRMELGAAT
-439 RLSTNFQNFMG
+439 LSTNFQNFMG
-450 DLRAGSL
+450 DMRAGAL
-457 LQLQGLANG
+457 TQLQELANG
-466 GIDIINDFISTL
+466 GIGIINDFISTL

-485 IDLIDQMTFGT
+485 IDLIDQLTFGT
-496 TAQLENEAAKQQ
+496 IAGLENEAAKQQ
-508 RNAELAAKSN
+508 RSADLAAKT
-518 QVQNDIDRRNA
+518 QAVNDRISSRDTA
-529 QLEKNQKWAA
+529 LATQ
-539 NNKATRAADLTAQKS
+539 KATLESAHAARRAENAS
-554 QMEADHAT
+554 
-562 RQADIAAK
+562 RV
-570 KAAAAEEKASD
+570 AAAAEKAASD
-581 SLFDMTGGAGG
+581 SLLSAAGGAGANQ
-592 SKLDSIG
+592 LDSIG
-599 KVGEVGKISSDVNIA
+599 KVGEVGKINSDVNIA
-614 EEDLQ
+614 DEDLQ

-652 DELTGRVADVLIEE
+652 DELTGRVADALIEE

>member
-19 NKAIQSSNRLLKVM
+19 NKAIQGSNRLLKVM

-189 SAEGQSAAML
+189 SAEGQSAARL

-228 IADYLGK
+228 IADYLDV
-235 PIGEIRQM
+235 PIGRIRDM
-243 AADGQI
+243 AANGEI
-249 TADVVKNAM
+249 TAEIVKNAM
-258 LESANEINKKF
+258 LSSADEINRKF
-269 ESMPYTYAQVWTMV
+269 ESMPYTYSQVWTMA
-283 QNIVIDAFQ
+283 QNILMDSFQ
-292 PLLQVIGKGAQ
+292 PVLQMIGAGAQ
-303 FIVDNWSAIEPV
+303 LIVDNWGTIEPV
-315 FVGAATAVLVFAA
+315 FWGLAAAGLAYAV
-328 ALGIQKTVTWLSVAA
+328 ALGIQTTATWIATGAARTFFTTLLTNPLLWIALVIGVVVAA
-343 NRALVRSML
+343 
-352 ENPWMWLAIGI
+352 
-363 GIIIGLIYD
+363 IYQR
-372 WVQSVGGLQNAWA
+372 VQAVGGLENAWA
-385 IVSDFV
+385 IAMDYIQYGTD
-391 LYRVDM
+391 LTAYGI
-397 VSYGFSWMVS
+397 SYGATW
-407 KVLNLFDSFMVGANK
+407 VL
-422 ASTRVVNS
+422 NS
-430 LDNMSLGAS
+430 LDRMELGAAT
-439 RLSTNFQNFMG
+439 LSTNFQKFMG
-450 DLRAGSL
+450 DMRAAAL
-457 LQLQGLANG
+457 TQLQELANG
-466 GIDIINDFISTL
+466 GIGIINDFISTL

-485 IDLIDQMTFGT
+485 IDLIDQLTFGT
-496 TAQLENEAAKQQ
+496 IAGLENEAAKQQ
-508 RNAELAAKSN
+508 RSADLAAKT
-518 QVQNDIDRRNA
+518 QAVNDRISSRDTA
-529 QLEKNQKWAA
+529 LATQ
-539 NNKATRAADLTAQKS
+539 KATLESAHAARRAENAS
-554 QMEADHAT
+554 
-562 RQADIAAK
+562 RV
-570 KAAAAEEKASD
+570 AAAAEKAASD
-581 SLFDMTGGAGG
+581 SLLSAAGGAGANQI
-592 SKLDSIG
+592 DSIG
-599 KVGEVGKISSDVNIA
+599 KVGEVGKINSDVNIA
-614 EEDLQ
+614 DEDLQ

>member
-19 NKAIQSSNRLLKVM
+19 NKAIQGSNRLLKVM

-228 IADYLGK
+228 IADYLDV
-235 PIGEIRQM
+235 PIGRIRDM
-243 AADGQI
+243 AANGEI
-249 TADVVKNAM
+249 TAEIVKNAM
-258 LESANEINKKF
+258 LSSADEINRKF
-269 ESMPYTYAQVWTMV
+269 ESMPYTYSQVWTMA
-283 QNIVIDAFQ
+283 QNILMDSFQ
-292 PLLQVIGKGAQ
+292 PVLQMIGAGAQ
-303 FIVDNWSAIEPV
+303 LIVDNWGTIEPV
-315 FVGAATAVLVFAA
+315 FWGLAAAGLAYAV
-328 ALGIQKTVTWLSVAA
+328 ALGIQTTATWIATGAARTFFATLLTNPLLWIALVIGVVVAA
-343 NRALVRSML
+343 
-352 ENPWMWLAIGI
+352 
-363 GIIIGLIYD
+363 IYQ
-372 WVQSVGGLQNAWA
+372 WVQAVGGLENDWA
-385 IVSDFV
+385 IAMDYIQYGTD
-391 LYRVDM
+391 LTAYGI
-397 VSYGFSWMVS
+397 SYGVTW
-407 KVLNLFDSFMVGANK
+407 VL
-422 ASTRVVNS
+422 NS
-430 LDNMSLGAS
+430 LDRMELGAAT
-439 RLSTNFQNFMG
+439 LSTNFQNFMG
-450 DLRAGSL
+450 DMRAGAL
-457 LQLQGLANG
+457 TQLQELANG
-466 GIDIINDFISTL
+466 GIGIINDFISTL

-485 IDLIDQMTFGT
+485 IDLIDQLTFGT
-496 TAQLENEAAKQQ
+496 IAGLENEAAKQQ
-508 RNAELAAKSN
+508 RSADLAAKT
-518 QVQNDIDRRNA
+518 QAVNDRISSRDTA
-529 QLEKNQKWAA
+529 LATQ
-539 NNKATRAADLTAQKS
+539 KATLESAHAARRAENAS
-554 QMEADHAT
+554 
-562 RQADIAAK
+562 RV
-570 KAAAAEEKASD
+570 AAAAEKAASD
-581 SLFDMTGGAGG
+581 SLLSAAGGAGTNQ
-592 SKLDSIG
+592 LDSIG
-599 KVGEVGKISSDVNIA
+599 KVGEVGKINSDVNIA
-614 EEDLQ
+614 DEDLQ

-652 DELTGRVADVLIEE
+652 DELTGRVADALIEE

>member
-42 VNLRRQFSA
+42 VSLQQQFGT

-228 IADYLGK
+228 IADYLDV
-235 PIGEIRQM
+235 PIGRIRDM
-243 AADGQI
+243 AANGEI
-249 TADVVKNAM
+249 TAAIVKNAM
-258 LESANEINKKF
+258 LSSADEINRKF
-269 ESMPYTYAQVWTMV
+269 ESMPYTYSQVWTMA
-283 QNIVIDAFQ
+283 QNILMDSFQ
-292 PLLQVIGKGAQ
+292 PVLQMIGAGAQ
-303 FIVDNWSAIEPV
+303 LIVDNWGTIEPV
-315 FVGAATAVLVFAA
+315 FWGLAAAGLAYAV
-328 ALGIQKTVTWLSVAA
+328 ALGIQTTATWIATGAARTFFTTLLTNPLLWIALVIGVVVAA
-343 NRALVRSML
+343 
-352 ENPWMWLAIGI
+352 
-363 GIIIGLIYD
+363 IYQ
-372 WVQSVGGLQNAWA
+372 WVQAVGGLENAWA
-385 IVSDFV
+385 IAMDYIRYGTD
-391 LYRVDM
+391 LTAYGI
-397 VSYGFSWMVS
+397 SYGVTW
-407 KVLNLFDSFMVGANK
+407 VL
-422 ASTRVVNS
+422 NS
-430 LDNMSLGAS
+430 LDRMELGAAT
-439 RLSTNFQNFMG
+439 LSTNFQNFMG
-450 DLRAGSL
+450 DMRAGAL
-457 LQLQGLANG
+457 TQLQELANG
-466 GIDIINDFISTL
+466 GIGIINDFISTL

-485 IDLIDQMTFGT
+485 IDLIDQLTFGT
-496 TAQLENEAAKQQ
+496 IAGLENEAAKQQ
-508 RNAELAAKSN
+508 RSADLAAKT
-518 QVQNDIDRRNA
+518 QAVNDRISSRDTA
-529 QLEKNQKWAA
+529 LATQ
-539 NNKATRAADLTAQKS
+539 KATLESAHAARRAENAS
-554 QMEADHAT
+554 
-562 RQADIAAK
+562 RV
-570 KAAAAEEKASD
+570 AAAAEKAASD
-581 SLFDMTGGAGG
+581 SLLSAAGGAGANQ
-592 SKLDSIG
+592 LDSIG

-614 EEDLQ
+614 DEDLQ

>member
-42 VNLRRQFSA
+42 VSLQQQFGT

-67 KNLNNAG
+67 KNLSDAG
-74 NAADPL
+74 KSADPL

-228 IADYLGK
+228 IADYLDV
-235 PIGEIRQM
+235 PIGRIRDM
-243 AADGQI
+243 AANGEI
-249 TADVVKNAM
+249 TAEIVKNAM
-258 LESANEINKKF
+258 LSSADEINRKF
-269 ESMPYTYAQVWTMV
+269 ESMPYTYSQVWTMA
-283 QNIVIDAFQ
+283 QNILMDSFQ
-292 PLLQVIGKGAQ
+292 PVLQMIGAGAQ
-303 FIVDNWSAIEPV
+303 LIVDNWGTIEPV
-315 FVGAATAVLVFAA
+315 FWGLAAAGLAYAA
-328 ALGIQKTVTWLSVAA
+328 ALGIQTTATWIATGAARTFFATLLTNPLLWIALVIGVVVAA
-343 NRALVRSML
+343 
-352 ENPWMWLAIGI
+352 
-363 GIIIGLIYD
+363 IYQ
-372 WVQSVGGLQNAWA
+372 WVQAVGGLENAWA
-385 IVSDFV
+385 IAMDYIRYGTD
-391 LYRVDM
+391 LTAYGI
-397 VSYGFSWMVS
+397 SYGVTW
-407 KVLNLFDSFMVGANK
+407 VL
-422 ASTRVVNS
+422 NS
-430 LDNMSLGAS
+430 LDRMELGAAT
-439 RLSTNFQNFMG
+439 LSTNFQNFMG
-450 DLRAGSL
+450 DMRAGAL
-457 LQLQGLANG
+457 TQLQELANG
-466 GIDIINDFISTL
+466 GIGIINDFISTL

-485 IDLIDQMTFGT
+485 IDLIDQLTFGT
-496 TAQLENEAAKQQ
+496 IAGLENEAAKQQ
-508 RNAELAAKSN
+508 RSADLAART
-518 QVQNDIDRRNA
+518 QAVNDRISSRDTA
-529 QLEKNQKWAA
+529 LATQ
-539 NNKATRAADLTAQKS
+539 KATLESAHAARRAENAS
-554 QMEADHAT
+554 
-562 RQADIAAK
+562 RV
-570 KAAAAEEKASD
+570 AAAAEKAASD
-581 SLFDMTGGAGG
+581 SLLSAAGGAGANQ
-592 SKLDSIG
+592 LDSIG
-599 KVGEVGKISSDVNIA
+599 KVGEVGKINSDVNIA
-614 EEDLQ
+614 DEDLQ

>member
-19 NKAIQSSNRLLKVM
+19 NKAIQGSNRLLKVM

-101 RVLQLADS
+101 RVLQLVDS

-228 IADYLGK
+228 IADYLDV
-235 PIGEIRQM
+235 PIGRIRDM
-243 AADGQI
+243 AANGEI
-249 TADVVKNAM
+249 TAEIVKNAM
-258 LESANEINKKF
+258 LSSADEINRKF
-269 ESMPYTYAQVWTMV
+269 ESMPYTYSQVWTMA
-283 QNIVIDAFQ
+283 QNILMDSFQ
-292 PLLQVIGKGAQ
+292 PVLQMIGAGAQ
-303 FIVDNWSAIEPV
+303 LIVDNWGTIEPV
-315 FVGAATAVLVFAA
+315 FWGLAAAGLAYAV
-328 ALGIQKTVTWLSVAA
+328 ALGIQTTATWIATGAARTFFATLLTNPLLWIALVIGVVVAA
-343 NRALVRSML
+343 
-352 ENPWMWLAIGI
+352 
-363 GIIIGLIYD
+363 IYQ
-372 WVQSVGGLQNAWA
+372 WVQAVGGLENAWA
-385 IVSDFV
+385 IAMDYIQYGTD
-391 LYRVDM
+391 LTAYGI
-397 VSYGFSWMVS
+397 SYGVTW
-407 KVLNLFDSFMVGANK
+407 VL
-422 ASTRVVNS
+422 NS
-430 LDNMSLGAS
+430 LDRMELGAAT
-439 RLSTNFQNFMG
+439 LSTNFQNFMG
-450 DLRAGSL
+450 DMRAGAL
-457 LQLQGLANG
+457 TQLQELANG
-466 GIDIINDFISTL
+466 GIGIINDFISTL

-485 IDLIDQMTFGT
+485 IDLIDQLTFGT
-496 TAQLENEAAKQQ
+496 IAGLENEAAKQQ
-508 RNAELAAKSN
+508 RSADLAAKT
-518 QVQNDIDRRNA
+518 QAVNDRISSRDTA
-529 QLEKNQKWAA
+529 LATQ
-539 NNKATRAADLTAQKS
+539 KATLESAHAARRAENAS
-554 QMEADHAT
+554 
-562 RQADIAAK
+562 RV
-570 KAAAAEEKASD
+570 AAAAEKAASD
-581 SLFDMTGGAGG
+581 SLLSAAGGAGA
-592 SKLDSIG
+592 SQLDSIG
-599 KVGEVGKISSDVNIA
+599 KVGEVGKINSDVNIA
-614 EEDLQ
+614 DEDLQ

-652 DELTGRVADVLIEE
+652 DELTGRVADALIEE

>member
-19 NKAIQSSNRLLKVM
+19 NKAIQGSNRLLKVM

-283 QNIVIDAFQ
+283 QNILIDAFQ
-292 PLLQVIGKGAQ
+292 PVLQMIGAGAQ
-303 FIVDNWSAIEPV
+303 LIVDNWGTIEPV
-315 FVGAATAVLVFAA
+315 FWGLAAAVLTYAA
-328 ALGIQKTVTWLSVAA
+328 ALGVQTAATWLASDACVSFFTTLAT
-343 NRALVRSML
+343 
-352 ENPWMWLAIGI
+352 NPFFWISIL
-363 GIIIGLIYD
+363 IGLLVYKIYE
-372 WVQSVGGLQNAWA
+372 WVQAVGGLENAWA
-385 IVSDFV
+385 IAMDYIQYGTD
-391 LYRVDM
+391 LTAYGI
-397 VSYGFSWMVS
+397 SYGVTW
-407 KVLNLFDSFMVGANK
+407 VL
-422 ASTRVVNS
+422 NS
-430 LDNMSLGAS
+430 LDRMELGAAT
-439 RLSTNFQNFMG
+439 LSTNFQNFMG
-450 DLRAGSL
+450 DMRAGAL
-457 LQLQGLANG
+457 TQLQELANG
-466 GIDIINDFISTL
+466 GIGIINDFISTL

-485 IDLIDQMTFGT
+485 IDLIDQLTFGT
-496 TAQLENEAAKQQ
+496 IAGLENEAVKQQ
-508 RNAELAAKSN
+508 RSADLAAKT
-518 QVQNDIDRRNA
+518 QAVNDRISSRDTA
-529 QLEKNQKWAA
+529 LATQ
-539 NNKATRAADLTAQKS
+539 KATLESAHAARRAENAS
-554 QMEADHAT
+554 
-562 RQADIAAK
+562 RV
-570 KAAAAEEKASD
+570 AAAAEKAASD
-581 SLFDMTGGAGG
+581 SLLSAAGGAGA
-592 SKLDSIG
+592 SQLDSIG

-614 EEDLQ
+614 DEDLQ

>member
-19 NKAIQSSNRLLKVM
+19 NKAIQGSNRLLKVM

-228 IADYLGK
+228 IADYLDV
-235 PIGEIRQM
+235 PIGRIRDM
-243 AADGQI
+243 AANGEI
-249 TADVVKNAM
+249 TAEIVKNAM
-258 LESANEINKKF
+258 LSSADEINRKF
-269 ESMPYTYAQVWTMV
+269 ESMPYTYSQVWTMA
-283 QNIVIDAFQ
+283 QNILMDSFQ
-292 PLLQVIGKGAQ
+292 PVLQMIGAGAQ
-303 FIVDNWSAIEPV
+303 LIVDNWGTIEPV
-315 FVGAATAVLVFAA
+315 FWGLAAAGLAYAV
-328 ALGIQKTVTWLSVAA
+328 ALGIQTTATWIATGAARTFFATLLTNPLLWIALVIGVVVAA
-343 NRALVRSML
+343 
-352 ENPWMWLAIGI
+352 
-363 GIIIGLIYD
+363 IYQ
-372 WVQSVGGLQNAWA
+372 WVQAVGGLENAWA
-385 IVSDFV
+385 IAMDYIQYGTD
-391 LYRVDM
+391 LTAYGI
-397 VSYGFSWMVS
+397 SYGVTW
-407 KVLNLFDSFMVGANK
+407 VL
-422 ASTRVVNS
+422 NS
-430 LDNMSLGAS
+430 LDRMELGAAT
-439 RLSTNFQNFMG
+439 LSTNFQNFMG
-450 DLRAGSL
+450 DMRAGAL
-457 LQLQGLANG
+457 TQLQELANG
-466 GIDIINDFISTL
+466 GIGIINDFISTL

-485 IDLIDQMTFGT
+485 IDLIDQLTFGT
-496 TAQLENEAAKQQ
+496 IAGLENEAAKQQ
-508 RNAELAAKSN
+508 RSADLAART
-518 QVQNDIDRRNA
+518 QAVNDRISSRDTA
-529 QLEKNQKWAA
+529 LATQ
-539 NNKATRAADLTAQKS
+539 KATLESAHAARRAENAS
-554 QMEADHAT
+554 
-562 RQADIAAK
+562 RV
-570 KAAAAEEKASD
+570 AAAAEKAASD
-581 SLFDMTGGAGG
+581 SLLSAAGGAGANQ
-592 SKLDSIG
+592 LDSIG

-614 EEDLQ
+614 DEDLQ

>member
-19 NKAIQSSNRLLKVM
+19 NKAIQGSNRLLKVM

-57 ANNAELEKMV
+57 ANNAELEKMA

-228 IADYLGK
+228 IADYLDV
-235 PIGEIRQM
+235 PIGRIRDM
-243 AADGQI
+243 AANGEI
-249 TADVVKNAM
+249 TAEIVKNAM
-258 LESANEINKKF
+258 LSSADEINRKF
-269 ESMPYTYAQVWTMV
+269 ESMPYTYSQVWTMA
-283 QNIVIDAFQ
+283 QNILMDSFQ
-292 PLLQVIGKGAQ
+292 PVLQMIGAGAQ
-303 FIVDNWSAIEPV
+303 LIVDNWGTIEPV
-315 FVGAATAVLVFAA
+315 FWGLAAAGLAYAV
-328 ALGIQKTVTWLSVAA
+328 ALGIQTTATWIATGAARTFFATLLTNPLLWIALVIGVVVAA
-343 NRALVRSML
+343 
-352 ENPWMWLAIGI
+352 
-363 GIIIGLIYD
+363 IYQ
-372 WVQSVGGLQNAWA
+372 WVQAVGGLENAWA
-385 IVSDFV
+385 IAMDYIQYGAD
-391 LYRVDM
+391 LTAYGI
-397 VSYGFSWMVS
+397 SYGVTW
-407 KVLNLFDSFMVGANK
+407 VL
-422 ASTRVVNS
+422 NS
-430 LDNMSLGAS
+430 LDRMELGAAT
-439 RLSTNFQNFMG
+439 LSTNFQNFMG
-450 DLRAGSL
+450 DMRAGAL
-457 LQLQGLANG
+457 TQLQELANG
-466 GIDIINDFISTL
+466 GIGIINDFISTL

-485 IDLIDQMTFGT
+485 IDLIDQLTFGT
-496 TAQLENEAAKQQ
+496 IAGLENEAAKQQ
-508 RNAELAAKSN
+508 RSADLAAKT
-518 QVQNDIDRRNA
+518 QAVNDRISSRDTA
-529 QLEKNQKWAA
+529 LATQ
-539 NNKATRAADLTAQKS
+539 KATLESAHAARRAENAS
-554 QMEADHAT
+554 
-562 RQADIAAK
+562 RV
-570 KAAAAEEKASD
+570 AAAAEKAASD
-581 SLFDMTGGAGG
+581 SLLSAAGGAGA
-592 SKLDSIG
+592 SQLDSIG
-599 KVGEVGKISSDVNIA
+599 KVGEVGKINSDVNIA
-614 EEDLQ
+614 DEDLQ

>member
-19 NKAIQSSNRLLKVM
+19 NKAIQSSSQLLKVM

-42 VNLRRQFSA
+42 VSLQQQFGT

-67 KNLNNAG
+67 RNLNNAG

-228 IADYLGK
+228 IADYLDV
-235 PIGEIRQM
+235 PIGRIRDM
-243 AADGQI
+243 AANGEI
-249 TADVVKNAM
+249 TAEIVKNAM
-258 LESANEINKKF
+258 LSSADEINRKF
-269 ESMPYTYAQVWTMV
+269 ESMPYTYSQVWTMA
-283 QNIVIDAFQ
+283 QNILMDSFQPVLQMIDA
-292 PLLQVIGKGAQ
+292 GAQ
-303 FIVDNWSAIEPV
+303 LIVDNWGTIEPV
-315 FVGAATAVLVFAA
+315 FWGLAAAVLTYAA
-328 ALGIQKTVTWLSVAA
+328 ALGVQTAATWLASDACVSFFTTLAT
-343 NRALVRSML
+343 
-352 ENPWMWLAIGI
+352 NPFFWISIL
-363 GIIIGLIYD
+363 IGLLVYKIYE
-372 WVQSVGGLQNAWA
+372 WVQAVGGLENAWA
-385 IVSDFV
+385 IAMDYIRYGTD
-391 LYRVDM
+391 LTAYGI
-397 VSYGFSWMVS
+397 SYGVTW
-407 KVLNLFDSFMVGANK
+407 VL
-422 ASTRVVNS
+422 NS
-430 LDNMSLGAS
+430 LDRMELGAAT
-439 RLSTNFQNFMG
+439 LSTNFQNFMG
-450 DLRAGSL
+450 DMRAGAL
-457 LQLQGLANG
+457 TQLQELANG
-466 GIDIINDFISTL
+466 GIGIINDFISTL

-485 IDLIDQMTFGT
+485 IDLIDQLTFGT
-496 TAQLENEAAKQQ
+496 IAGLENEAAKQQ
-508 RNAELAAKSN
+508 RSADLAAKT
-518 QVQNDIDRRNA
+518 QAVNDRISSRDTA
-529 QLEKNQKWAA
+529 LATQ
-539 NNKATRAADLTAQKS
+539 KATLESAHAARRAENAS
-554 QMEADHAT
+554 
-562 RQADIAAK
+562 RV
-570 KAAAAEEKASD
+570 AAAAEKAASD
-581 SLFDMTGGAGG
+581 SLLSAAGGAGA
-592 SKLDSIG
+592 SQLDSIG
-599 KVGEVGKISSDVNIA
+599 KVGEVGKINSDVNIA
-614 EEDLQ
+614 DEDLQ

-652 DELTGRVADVLIEE
+652 DELTGRVADALIEE

>member
-42 VNLRRQFSA
+42 VSLQQQFGT

-169 TDELVQFTELIN
+169 TNELVQFTELIN

-228 IADYLGK
+228 IADYLDV
-235 PIGEIRQM
+235 PIGRIRDM
-243 AADGQI
+243 AANGEI
-249 TADVVKNAM
+249 TAEIVKNAM
-258 LESANEINKKF
+258 LSSADEINRKF
-269 ESMPYTYAQVWTMV
+269 ESMPYTYSQVWTMA
-283 QNIVIDAFQ
+283 QNILMDSFQ
-292 PLLQVIGKGAQ
+292 PVLQMIGAGAQ
-303 FIVDNWSAIEPV
+303 LIVDNWGTIEPV
-315 FVGAATAVLVFAA
+315 FWGLAAAVLTYAA
-328 ALGIQKTVTWLSVAA
+328 ALGVQTAATWLASDACVSFFTTLAT
-343 NRALVRSML
+343 
-352 ENPWMWLAIGI
+352 NPFFWISIL
-363 GIIIGLIYD
+363 IGLLVYKIYE
-372 WVQSVGGLQNAWA
+372 WVQAVGGLENAWA
-385 IVSDFV
+385 IAMDYIQYGTD
-391 LYRVDM
+391 LTAYGI
-397 VSYGFSWMVS
+397 SYGVTW
-407 KVLNLFDSFMVGANK
+407 VL
-422 ASTRVVNS
+422 NS
-430 LDNMSLGAS
+430 LDRMELGAAT
-439 RLSTNFQNFMG
+439 LSTNFQNFMG
-450 DLRAGSL
+450 DMRAGAL
-457 LQLQGLANG
+457 TQLQELANG
-466 GIDIINDFISTL
+466 GIGIINDFISTL

-485 IDLIDQMTFGT
+485 IDLIDQLTFGT
-496 TAQLENEAAKQQ
+496 IAGLENEAAKQQ
-508 RNAELAAKSN
+508 RSADLAAKT
-518 QVQNDIDRRNA
+518 QAVNDRISSRDTA
-529 QLEKNQKWAA
+529 LATQ
-539 NNKATRAADLTAQKS
+539 KATLESAHAARRAENASRVT
-554 QMEADHAT
+554 
-562 RQADIAAK
+562 
-570 KAAAAEEKASD
+570 AAAEKAASD
-581 SLFDMTGGAGG
+581 SLLSAAGGAGANQ
-592 SKLDSIG
+592 LDSIG
-599 KVGEVGKISSDVNIA
+599 KVGEVGKINSDVNIA
-614 EEDLQ
+614 DEDLQ

>member
-19 NKAIQSSNRLLKVM
+19 NKAIQGSNRLLKVM

-67 KNLNNAG
+67 RNLNNAG

-228 IADYLGK
+228 IADYLDV
-235 PIGEIRQM
+235 PIGRIRDM
-243 AADGQI
+243 AANGEI
-249 TADVVKNAM
+249 TAEIVKNAM
-258 LESANEINKKF
+258 LSSADEINRKF
-269 ESMPYTYAQVWTMV
+269 ESMPYTYSQVWTMA
-283 QNIVIDAFQ
+283 QNILMDSFQ
-292 PLLQVIGKGAQ
+292 PVLQMIGAGAQ
-303 FIVDNWSAIEPV
+303 LIVDNWGTIEPV
-315 FVGAATAVLVFAA
+315 FWGLAAAGLAYAV
-328 ALGIQKTVTWLSVAA
+328 ALGIQTTATWIATGAARTFFATLLTNPLLWIALVIGVVVAA
-343 NRALVRSML
+343 
-352 ENPWMWLAIGI
+352 
-363 GIIIGLIYD
+363 IYQ
-372 WVQSVGGLQNAWA
+372 WVQAVGGLENAWA
-385 IVSDFV
+385 IAMDYIQYGTD
-391 LYRVDM
+391 LTAYGI
-397 VSYGFSWMVS
+397 SYGVTW
-407 KVLNLFDSFMVGANK
+407 VL
-422 ASTRVVNS
+422 NS
-430 LDNMSLGAS
+430 LDRMELGAAT
-439 RLSTNFQNFMG
+439 LSTNFQNFMG
-450 DLRAGSL
+450 DMRAGAL
-457 LQLQGLANG
+457 TQLQELANG
-466 GIDIINDFISTL
+466 GIGIINDFISTL

-485 IDLIDQMTFGT
+485 IDLIDQLTFGT
-496 TAQLENEAAKQQ
+496 IAGLENEAAKQQ
-508 RNAELAAKSN
+508 RSADLAAKT
-518 QVQNDIDRRNA
+518 QAVNDRISSRDTA
-529 QLEKNQKWAA
+529 LATQ
-539 NNKATRAADLTAQKS
+539 KATLESAHAARRAENAS
-554 QMEADHAT
+554 
-562 RQADIAAK
+562 RV
-570 KAAAAEEKASD
+570 AAAAEKAASD
-581 SLFDMTGGAGG
+581 SLLSAAGGAGA
-592 SKLDSIG
+592 SQLDSIG
-599 KVGEVGKISSDVNIA
+599 KVGEVGKINSDVNIA
-614 EEDLQ
+614 DEDLQ

>member
-19 NKAIQSSNRLLKVM
+19 NKAIQGSNRLLKVM

-189 SAEGQSAAML
+189 SAEGQSAVML
-199 QLTQA
+199 QLTKA

-228 IADYLGK
+228 IADYLDV
-235 PIGEIRQM
+235 PIGRIRDM
-243 AADGQI
+243 AANGEI
-249 TADVVKNAM
+249 TAEIVKNAM
-258 LESANEINKKF
+258 LSSADEINRKF
-269 ESMPYTYAQVWTMV
+269 ESMPYTYSQVWTMA
-283 QNIVIDAFQ
+283 QNILMDSFQ
-292 PLLQVIGKGAQ
+292 PVLQMIGAGAQ
-303 FIVDNWSAIEPV
+303 LIVDNWGTIEPV
-315 FVGAATAVLVFAA
+315 FWGLAAAGLAYAV
-328 ALGIQKTVTWLSVAA
+328 ALGIQTTATWIATGAARTFFATLLTNPLLWIALVIGVVVAA
-343 NRALVRSML
+343 
-352 ENPWMWLAIGI
+352 
-363 GIIIGLIYD
+363 IYQ
-372 WVQSVGGLQNAWA
+372 WVQAVGGLENAWA
-385 IVSDFV
+385 IAMDYIQYGTD
-391 LYRVDM
+391 LTAYGI
-397 VSYGFSWMVS
+397 SYGVTW
-407 KVLNLFDSFMVGANK
+407 VL
-422 ASTRVVNS
+422 NS
-430 LDNMSLGAS
+430 LDRMELGAAT
-439 RLSTNFQNFMG
+439 LSTNFQNFMG
-450 DLRAGSL
+450 DMRAGAL
-457 LQLQGLANG
+457 TQLQELANG
-466 GIDIINDFISTL
+466 GIGIINDFISTL

-485 IDLIDQMTFGT
+485 IDLIDQLTFGT
-496 TAQLENEAAKQQ
+496 IAGLENEAAKQQ
-508 RNAELAAKSN
+508 RSADLAAKT
-518 QVQNDIDRRNA
+518 QAVNDRISSRDTALATQKTTLESAHAARRAENA
-529 QLEKNQKWAA
+529 S
-539 NNKATRAADLTAQKS
+539 RV
-554 QMEADHAT
+554 
-562 RQADIAAK
+562 
-570 KAAAAEEKASD
+570 AAAAEKAASD
-581 SLFDMTGGAGG
+581 SLLSAAGGAGANQ
-592 SKLDSIG
+592 LDSIG
-599 KVGEVGKISSDVNIA
+599 KVGEVGKINSDVNIA
-614 EEDLQ
+614 DEDLQ

>member
-283 QNIVIDAFQ
+283 QNILIDAFQ

-315 FVGAATAVLVFAA
+315 SVGAATAVLVFAA

-397 VSYGFSWMVS
+397 VSYGFFWMIS

-652 DELTGRVADVLIEE
+652 DELTGRVADALIEE

>member
-42 VNLRRQFSA
+42 VSLQQQFGT

-228 IADYLGK
+228 IADYLDV
-235 PIGEIRQM
+235 PIGRIRDM
-243 AADGQI
+243 AANGEI
-249 TADVVKNAM
+249 TAEIVKNAM
-258 LESANEINKKF
+258 LSSADEINRKF
-269 ESMPYTYAQVWTMV
+269 ESMPYTYSQVWTMA
-283 QNIVIDAFQ
+283 QNILMDSFQ
-292 PLLQVIGKGAQ
+292 PVLQMIGAGAQ
-303 FIVDNWSAIEPV
+303 LIVDNWGTIEPV
-315 FVGAATAVLVFAA
+315 FWGLAAAGLAYAV
-328 ALGIQKTVTWLSVAA
+328 ALGIQTTATWIATGAARTFFATLLTNPLLWIALVIGVVVAA
-343 NRALVRSML
+343 
-352 ENPWMWLAIGI
+352 
-363 GIIIGLIYD
+363 IYQ
-372 WVQSVGGLQNAWA
+372 WVQAVGGLENAWA
-385 IVSDFV
+385 IAMDYIQYGTD
-391 LYRVDM
+391 LTAYGI
-397 VSYGFSWMVS
+397 SYGVTW
-407 KVLNLFDSFMVGANK
+407 VL
-422 ASTRVVNS
+422 NS
-430 LDNMSLGAS
+430 LDRMELGAAT
-439 RLSTNFQNFMG
+439 LSTNFQNFMG
-450 DLRAGSL
+450 DMRAGAL
-457 LQLQGLANG
+457 TQLQELANG
-466 GIDIINDFISTL
+466 GIGIINDFISTL

-485 IDLIDQMTFGT
+485 IDLIDQLTFGT
-496 TAQLENEAAKQQ
+496 IAGLENEAAKQQ
-508 RNAELAAKSN
+508 RSADLAART
-518 QVQNDIDRRNA
+518 QAVNDRISSRDTA
-529 QLEKNQKWAA
+529 LATQ
-539 NNKATRAADLTAQKS
+539 KATLESAHAARRAENAS
-554 QMEADHAT
+554 
-562 RQADIAAK
+562 RV
-570 KAAAAEEKASD
+570 AAAAEKAASD
-581 SLFDMTGGAGG
+581 SLLSAAGGAGANQ
-592 SKLDSIG
+592 LDSIG
-599 KVGEVGKISSDVNIA
+599 KVGEVGKINSDVNIA
-614 EEDLQ
+614 DEDLQ

>member
-42 VNLRRQFSA
+42 VSLQQQFGT

-109 MTTTRAR
+109 MTATRAR

-228 IADYLGK
+228 IADYLDV
-235 PIGEIRQM
+235 PIGRIRDM
-243 AADGQI
+243 AANGEI
-249 TADVVKNAM
+249 TAEIVKNAM
-258 LESANEINKKF
+258 LSSADEINRKF
-269 ESMPYTYAQVWTMV
+269 ESMPYTYSQVWTMA
-283 QNIVIDAFQ
+283 QNILMDSFQ
-292 PLLQVIGKGAQ
+292 PVLQMIGAGAQ
-303 FIVDNWSAIEPV
+303 LIVDNWGTIEPV
-315 FVGAATAVLVFAA
+315 FWGLAAAGLAYAV
-328 ALGIQKTVTWLSVAA
+328 ALGIQTTATWIATGAARTFFTTLLTNPLLWIALVIGVVVAA
-343 NRALVRSML
+343 
-352 ENPWMWLAIGI
+352 
-363 GIIIGLIYD
+363 IYQ
-372 WVQSVGGLQNAWA
+372 WVQAVGGLENAWA
-385 IVSDFV
+385 IAMDYIRYGTD
-391 LYRVDM
+391 LTAYGI
-397 VSYGFSWMVS
+397 SYGVTW
-407 KVLNLFDSFMVGANK
+407 VL
-422 ASTRVVNS
+422 NS
-430 LDNMSLGAS
+430 LDRMELGAAT
-439 RLSTNFQNFMG
+439 LSTNFQNFMG
-450 DLRAGSL
+450 DMRDGALT
-457 LQLQGLANG
+457 QLQELANG
-466 GIDIINDFISTL
+466 GIGIINDFISTL

-485 IDLIDQMTFGT
+485 IDLIDQLTFGT
-496 TAQLENEAAKQQ
+496 IAGLENEAAKQQ
-508 RNAELAAKSN
+508 RSADLAAKT
-518 QVQNDIDRRNA
+518 QAVNDRISSRDTA
-529 QLEKNQKWAA
+529 LATQ
-539 NNKATRAADLTAQKS
+539 KATLESAHAARRAENAS
-554 QMEADHAT
+554 
-562 RQADIAAK
+562 RV
-570 KAAAAEEKASD
+570 AAAAEKAASD
-581 SLFDMTGGAGG
+581 SLLSAAGGAGA
-592 SKLDSIG
+592 SQLDSIG
-599 KVGEVGKISSDVNIA
+599 KVGEVGKINSDVNIA
-614 EEDLQ
+614 DEDLQ

>member
-42 VNLRRQFSA
+42 VSLQQQFGT

-228 IADYLGK
+228 IADYLDV
-235 PIGEIRQM
+235 PIGRIRDM
-243 AADGQI
+243 AANGEI
-249 TADVVKNAM
+249 TAEIVKNAM
-258 LESANEINKKF
+258 LSSADEINRKF
-269 ESMPYTYAQVWTMV
+269 ESMPYTYSQVWTMA
-283 QNIVIDAFQ
+283 QNILMDSFQ
-292 PLLQVIGKGAQ
+292 PVLQMIGAGAQ
-303 FIVDNWSAIEPV
+303 LIVDNWGTIEPV
-315 FVGAATAVLVFAA
+315 FWGLAVAVLTYAA
-328 ALGIQKTVTWLSVAA
+328 ALGVQTAATWLASDACVSFFTTLAT
-343 NRALVRSML
+343 
-352 ENPWMWLAIGI
+352 NPFFWISIL
-363 GIIIGLIYD
+363 IGLLVYKIYE
-372 WVQSVGGLQNAWA
+372 WVQAVGGLENAWA
-385 IVSDFV
+385 IAMDYIRYGTD
-391 LYRVDM
+391 LTAYGI
-397 VSYGFSWMVS
+397 SYGVTW
-407 KVLNLFDSFMVGANK
+407 VL
-422 ASTRVVNS
+422 NS
-430 LDNMSLGAS
+430 LDRMELGAAT
-439 RLSTNFQNFMG
+439 LSTNFQNFMG
-450 DLRAGSL
+450 DMRAGAL
-457 LQLQGLANG
+457 TQLQELANG
-466 GIDIINDFISTL
+466 GIGIINDFISTL

-485 IDLIDQMTFGT
+485 IDLIDQLTFGT
-496 TAQLENEAAKQQ
+496 IAGLENEAAKQQ
-508 RNAELAAKSN
+508 RSADLAART
-518 QVQNDIDRRNA
+518 QAVNDRISSRDTA
-529 QLEKNQKWAA
+529 LATQ
-539 NNKATRAADLTAQKS
+539 KATLESAHAARRAENAS
-554 QMEADHAT
+554 
-562 RQADIAAK
+562 RV
-570 KAAAAEEKASD
+570 AAAAEKAASD
-581 SLFDMTGGAGG
+581 SLLSAAGGAGA
-592 SKLDSIG
+592 SQLDSIG
-599 KVGEVGKISSDVNIA
+599 KVGEVGKINSDVNIA
-614 EEDLQ
+614 DEDLQ

>member
-8 LALQDRFTATI
+8 LTLQDRFTATI

-228 IADYLGK
+228 IADYLDV
-235 PIGEIRQM
+235 PIGRIRDM
-243 AADGQI
+243 AANGEI
-249 TADVVKNAM
+249 TAEIVKNAM
-258 LESANEINKKF
+258 LSSADEINRKF
-269 ESMPYTYAQVWTMV
+269 ESMPYTYSQVWTMA
-283 QNIVIDAFQ
+283 QNILMDSFQ
-292 PLLQVIGKGAQ
+292 PVLQMIGAGAQ
-303 FIVDNWSAIEPV
+303 LIVDNWGPIEPV
-315 FVGAATAVLVFAA
+315 FWGLAAAGLAYAV
-328 ALGIQKTVTWLSVAA
+328 ALGIQTTATWIATGAARTFFATLLTNPLLWIALVIGVVVAA
-343 NRALVRSML
+343 
-352 ENPWMWLAIGI
+352 
-363 GIIIGLIYD
+363 IYQ
-372 WVQSVGGLQNAWA
+372 WVQAVGGLENAWA
-385 IVSDFV
+385 IAMDYIQYGTD
-391 LYRVDM
+391 LTAYGI
-397 VSYGFSWMVS
+397 SYGVTW
-407 KVLNLFDSFMVGANK
+407 VL
-422 ASTRVVNS
+422 NS
-430 LDNMSLGAS
+430 LDRMELGAAT
-439 RLSTNFQNFMG
+439 LSTNFQNFMG
-450 DLRAGSL
+450 DMRAGAL
-457 LQLQGLANG
+457 TQLQELANG
-466 GIDIINDFISTL
+466 GIGIINDFISTL

-485 IDLIDQMTFGT
+485 IDLIDQLTFGT
-496 TAQLENEAAKQQ
+496 IAGLENEAAKQQ
-508 RNAELAAKSN
+508 RSADLAAKT
-518 QVQNDIDRRNA
+518 QAVNDRISSRDTA
-529 QLEKNQKWAA
+529 LATQ
-539 NNKATRAADLTAQKS
+539 KATLESAHAARRAENAS
-554 QMEADHAT
+554 
-562 RQADIAAK
+562 RV
-570 KAAAAEEKASD
+570 AAAAEKAASD
-581 SLFDMTGGAGG
+581 SLLSAAGGAGANQ
-592 SKLDSIG
+592 LDSIG
-599 KVGEVGKISSDVNIA
+599 KVGEVGKINSDVNIA
-614 EEDLQ
+614 DEDLQ

>member
-19 NKAIQSSNRLLKVM
+19 NKAIQGSNRLLKVM

-228 IADYLGK
+228 IADYLDV
-235 PIGEIRQM
+235 PIGRIRDM
-243 AADGQI
+243 AANGEI
-249 TADVVKNAM
+249 TAEIVKNAM
-258 LESANEINKKF
+258 LSSADEINRNF
-269 ESMPYTYAQVWTMV
+269 ESMPYTYSQVWTMA
-283 QNIVIDAFQ
+283 QNILMDSFQ
-292 PLLQVIGKGAQ
+292 PVLQMIGAGAQ
-303 FIVDNWSAIEPV
+303 LIVDNWGTIEPV
-315 FVGAATAVLVFAA
+315 FWGLAAAGLAYAV
-328 ALGIQKTVTWLSVAA
+328 ALGIQTTATWIATGAARTFFATLLTNPLLWIALVIGVVVAA
-343 NRALVRSML
+343 
-352 ENPWMWLAIGI
+352 
-363 GIIIGLIYD
+363 IYQ
-372 WVQSVGGLQNAWA
+372 WVQAVGGLENAWA
-385 IVSDFV
+385 IAMDYIQYGTD
-391 LYRVDM
+391 LTAYGI
-397 VSYGFSWMVS
+397 SYGVTW
-407 KVLNLFDSFMVGANK
+407 VL
-422 ASTRVVNS
+422 NS
-430 LDNMSLGAS
+430 LDRMELGAAT
-439 RLSTNFQNFMG
+439 LSTNFQNFMG
-450 DLRAGSL
+450 DMRAGAL
-457 LQLQGLANG
+457 TQLQELANG
-466 GIDIINDFISTL
+466 GIGIINDFISTL

-485 IDLIDQMTFGT
+485 IDLIDQLTFGT
-496 TAQLENEAAKQQ
+496 IAGLENEAAKQQ
-508 RNAELAAKSN
+508 RSADLAAKT
-518 QVQNDIDRRNA
+518 QAVNDRISSRDTA
-529 QLEKNQKWAA
+529 LATQ
-539 NNKATRAADLTAQKS
+539 KATLESAHAARRAENAS
-554 QMEADHAT
+554 
-562 RQADIAAK
+562 RV
-570 KAAAAEEKASD
+570 AAAAEKAASD
-581 SLFDMTGGAGG
+581 SLLSAAGGAGA
-592 SKLDSIG
+592 SQLDSIG
-599 KVGEVGKISSDVNIA
+599 KVGEVGKINSDVNIA
-614 EEDLQ
+614 DEDLQ

>member
-1 MATVSSS
+1 
-8 LALQDRFTATI
+8 
-19 NKAIQSSNRLLKVM
+19 
-33 EQIDQKDLD
+33 
-42 VNLRRQFSA
+42 
-51 ALQAEK
+51 
-57 ANNAELEKMV
+57 
-67 KNLNNAG
+67 
-74 NAADPL
+74 
-80 ADAMSRVKGALL
+80 MSRVKGALL

-228 IADYLGK
+228 IADYLDV
-235 PIGEIRQM
+235 PIGRIRDM
-243 AADGQI
+243 AANGEI
-249 TADVVKNAM
+249 TAEIVKNAM
-258 LESANEINKKF
+258 LSSADEINRNF
-269 ESMPYTYAQVWTMV
+269 ESMPYTYSQVWTMA
-283 QNIVIDAFQ
+283 QNILMDSFQ
-292 PLLQVIGKGAQ
+292 PVLQMIGAGAQ
-303 FIVDNWSAIEPV
+303 LIVDNWGTIEPV
-315 FVGAATAVLVFAA
+315 FWGLAAAGLAYAV
-328 ALGIQKTVTWLSVAA
+328 ALGIQTTATWIATGAARTFFATLLTNPLLWIALVIGVVVAA
-343 NRALVRSML
+343 
-352 ENPWMWLAIGI
+352 
-363 GIIIGLIYD
+363 IYQ
-372 WVQSVGGLQNAWA
+372 WVQAVGGLENAWA
-385 IVSDFV
+385 IAMDYIRYGTD
-391 LYRVDM
+391 LTAYGI
-397 VSYGFSWMVS
+397 SYGVTW
-407 KVLNLFDSFMVGANK
+407 VL
-422 ASTRVVNS
+422 NS
-430 LDNMSLGAS
+430 LDRMELGAAT
-439 RLSTNFQNFMG
+439 LSTNFQNFMG
-450 DLRAGSL
+450 DMRAGAL
-457 LQLQGLANG
+457 TQLQELANG
-466 GIDIINDFISTL
+466 GIGIINDFISTL

-485 IDLIDQMTFGT
+485 IDLIDQLTFGT
-496 TAQLENEAAKQQ
+496 IAGLENEAAKQQ
-508 RNAELAAKSN
+508 RSADLAAKT
-518 QVQNDIDRRNA
+518 QAVNDRISSRDTA
-529 QLEKNQKWAA
+529 LATQ
-539 NNKATRAADLTAQKS
+539 KATLESAHAARRAENAS
-554 QMEADHAT
+554 
-562 RQADIAAK
+562 RV
-570 KAAAAEEKASD
+570 AAAAEKAASD
-581 SLFDMTGGAGG
+581 SLLSAAGGAGA
-592 SKLDSIG
+592 SQLDSIG
-599 KVGEVGKISSDVNIA
+599 KVGEVGKINSDVNIA
-614 EEDLQ
+614 DEDLQ

-652 DELTGRVADVLIEE
+652 DELTGRVADALIEE

>member
-42 VNLRRQFSA
+42 VSLQQQFGT

-228 IADYLGK
+228 IADYLDV
-235 PIGEIRQM
+235 PIGRIRDM
-243 AADGQI
+243 AANGEI
-249 TADVVKNAM
+249 TAEIVKNSM
-258 LESANEINKKF
+258 LSSADEINRKF
-269 ESMPYTYAQVWTMV
+269 ESMPYTYSQVWTMA
-283 QNIVIDAFQ
+283 QNILMDSFQ
-292 PLLQVIGKGAQ
+292 PVLQMIGAGAQ
-303 FIVDNWSAIEPV
+303 LIVDNWGTIEPV
-315 FVGAATAVLVFAA
+315 FWGLAAAGLAYAV
-328 ALGIQKTVTWLSVAA
+328 ALGIQTTATWIATGAARTFFATLLTNPLLWIALVIGVVVAA
-343 NRALVRSML
+343 
-352 ENPWMWLAIGI
+352 
-363 GIIIGLIYD
+363 IYQ
-372 WVQSVGGLQNAWA
+372 WVQAVGGLENAWA
-385 IVSDFV
+385 IAMDYIQYGTD
-391 LYRVDM
+391 LTAYGI
-397 VSYGFSWMVS
+397 SYGVTW
-407 KVLNLFDSFMVGANK
+407 VL
-422 ASTRVVNS
+422 NS
-430 LDNMSLGAS
+430 LDRMELGAAT
-439 RLSTNFQNFMG
+439 LSTNFQNFMG
-450 DLRAGSL
+450 DMRAGAL
-457 LQLQGLANG
+457 TQLQELANG
-466 GIDIINDFISTL
+466 GIGIINDFISTL

-485 IDLIDQMTFGT
+485 IDLIDQLTFGT
-496 TAQLENEAAKQQ
+496 IAGLENEAAKQQ
-508 RNAELAAKSN
+508 RSADLAAKT
-518 QVQNDIDRRNA
+518 QAVNDRISSRDTA
-529 QLEKNQKWAA
+529 LATQ
-539 NNKATRAADLTAQKS
+539 KATLESAHAARRAENAS
-554 QMEADHAT
+554 
-562 RQADIAAK
+562 RV
-570 KAAAAEEKASD
+570 AAAAEKAASD
-581 SLFDMTGGAGG
+581 SLLSAAGGAGA
-592 SKLDSIG
+592 SQIDSIG
-599 KVGEVGKISSDVNIA
+599 KVGEVGKINSDVNIA
-614 EEDLQ
+614 DEDLQ